1 MTRRPNKAVKALL
14 KAPGRLYDM
23 HAGFLLGRRFL
34 RLTHRGRK
42 SGRIYRT
49 VLEVVGEIRETG
61 EVVVVAGLGAGSDWF
76 RNIGAAP
83 AVRVEIGRADFTP
96 AHRVLTPEQAADV
109 MADYERRNRLVAPV
123 VRAVLGKLVG
133 WRYDGSDDARARLVG
148 ELPFVAFRPLEAVED
163 AQGDAEGN
171 SAPQTS

>member
-49 VLEVVGEIRETG
+49 VLEVVGGIRETG

-76 RNIGAAP
+76 RNIEAAP
-83 AVRVEIGRADFTP
+83 AVRVEIGRAGFAP
-96 AHRVLTPEQAADV
+96 AHRVLVPEEASEV
-109 MADYERRNRLVAPV
+109 MADYERRNRLAAPV
-123 VRAVLGKLVG
+123 VRSVLSRLLG
-133 WRYDGSDDARARLVG
+133 WRYDGSDGARARLAA
-148 ELPFVAFRPLEAVED
+148 ELPFVAFRALD
-163 AQGDAEGN
+163 ADGDA
-171 SAPQTS
+171 APRTS